1 MPKFVSSNGCE
12 AGENVF
18 IWHIIT
24 IATESTIR
32 CVEVRAEGAALLII
46 TKYEVTLQMGLE
58 LPNRFSELPRD
69 HIFGKWTPLTP
80 ALSYDQ
86 VLKKAETNG
95 QCIRA
100 TFCILILGS
109 IVKTLKHWG
118 NLIFWHLR
126 RCNIKFTFE
135 HNRFK
140 MPFFCHF

>member
-1 MPKFVSSNGCE
+1 MKQGRMFLSDTLSQVLQNPQSDVLRWEQKE
-12 AGENVF
+12 LL
-18 IWHIIT
+18 
-24 IATESTIR
+24 
-32 CVEVRAEGAALLII
+32 CVLLII

-100 TFCILILGS
+100 KFCILILGS

-118 NLIFWHLR
+118 NLIFWHPR
-126 RCNIKFTFE
+126 RCNIKFTFG
-135 HNRFK
+135 HNCFK